1 MLKESEKKLYGN
13 EQYEGLCIELI
24 EELAA
29 MEGFKY
35 TFVIQ
40 EDKKNGVKNTT
51 TGKWSG
57 MIGKLIDGVITK
69 NFLCIVYR

>member
-1 MLKESEKKLYGN
+1 MLKESENKLHGN

-29 MEGFKY
+29 LEGFNY
-35 TFVIQ
+35 TFIIQ
-40 EDKKNGVKNTT
+40 EDKKNGNKNPV

-57 MIGKLIDGVITK
+57 MIGKLIDGVTNSSIPK
-69 NFLCIVYR
+69 R